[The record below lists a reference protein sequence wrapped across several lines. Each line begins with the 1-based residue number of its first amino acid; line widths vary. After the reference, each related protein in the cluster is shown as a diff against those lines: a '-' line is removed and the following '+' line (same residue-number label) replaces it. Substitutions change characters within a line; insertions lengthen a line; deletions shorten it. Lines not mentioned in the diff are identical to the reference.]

1 MIGAIKFYDQQKG
14 FGFIS
19 PVGGDHADCYFRASA
34 LHPSMPIP
42 LPGDQVEFRHVIDSQ
57 GRPIA
62 KNVRPVGGSPLETVD
77 AMRQLRASL
86 DKALAGNVAAN
97 SPLASIRFALA
108 DLDEILRREAA

>member
-19 PVGGDHADCYFRASA
+19 PVGGDHADCYFRASQM
-34 LHPSMPIP
+34 HPSMPIP

-62 KNVRPVGGSPLETVD
+62 KNVRPVGGSPLEMVE
-77 AMRQLRASL
+77 AMQMLRVSL
-86 DKALAGNVAAN
+86 DKSLKGNVSAN